1 MIILLNISAIAFE
14 NYFIFKMLCK
24 FKNIKD
30 KKIKLYF
37 GLLIIYFISALLTNF
52 DYLLKIYFY
61 VIYAF
66 LTYYLLKFIYKKSI
80 ILDVFI
86 LNIISVIIML
96 SSFIFLSII
105 KNYWIAFI
113 FYIMAL
119 TIIMNLKINYNGFY
133 KKYIKLWNRRDDGK
147 IKALTIR
154 NLSLYFINI
163 ILFLANIL
171 LPYIKIKSGM

>member
-1 MIILLNISAIAFE
+1 MIILLNVFAIAFE
-14 NYFIFKMLCK
+14 NYFILKMLCN
-24 FKNIKD
+24 FKNIKN
-30 KKIKLYF
+30 KKLRLYF
-37 GLLIIYFISALLTNF
+37 GLIIIYFVSAFLTNF

-61 VIYAF
+61 IIFAF
-66 LTYYLLKFIYKKSI
+66 LTYKLLKFIYKKSI
-80 ILDVFI
+80 ILDIFI
-86 LNIISVIIML
+86 LNIISIIIMI
-96 SSFIFLSII
+96 SSLIFLSFI

-113 FYIMAL
+113 CYIIAL
-119 TIIMNLKINYNGFY
+119 TIIMNLKIDYNGFY

-154 NLSLYFINI
+154 NISLYFVNI